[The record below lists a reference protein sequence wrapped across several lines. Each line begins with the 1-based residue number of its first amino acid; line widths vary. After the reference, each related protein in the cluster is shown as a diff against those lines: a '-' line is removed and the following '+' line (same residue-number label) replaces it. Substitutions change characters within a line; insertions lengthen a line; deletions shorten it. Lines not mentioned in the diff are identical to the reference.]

1 MKKMFET
8 MDFPSKHSLFWD
20 LATPSG
26 VTAGAATNGGSLEA
40 GKMYFYAVS
49 ATGVDG
55 GETVPSTV
63 ASSSTT
69 TSSNRTIPLSWTGIA
84 GATSYNIYR
93 CTLRCVFSDGRIQNS
108 GNWRLVDRLVTTTR
122 INDNGLGIGQGP
134 PTATGTGSVGAN
146 ATEVYAP
153 AFVTVSPLSNGK
165 SYIATDT
172 APITANRT
180 FTKPDQSGTYALD
193 LTGSTSVITGTFLS
207 ATCDSGTA
215 RVAGAIV
222 GMPVV
227 VSTTDGS
234 DVGGA
239 FNIRASVTSSGT
251 VTVYV
256 CGTGKPP
263 SRAYNVRVI
272 Q

>member
-1 MKKMFET
+1 MFET
-8 MDFPSKHSLFWD
+8 MDFPAKHSLFWD
-20 LATPSG
+20 LPTPSG
-26 VTAGAATNGGSLEA
+26 VTAGAAMRGGALKA
-40 GKMYFYAVS
+40 NTTYYYTVS
-49 ATGVDG
+49 AIGPDD
-55 GETVPSTV
+55 GETVPATL

-69 TSSNRTIPLSWTGIA
+69 SSSDLTIPISWNGLM
-84 GATSYNIYR
+84 GAVRYNVYR
-93 CTLRCVFSDGRIQNS
+93 CTSHCVFSDGRIQHN
-108 GNWRLVDRLVTTTR
+108 GNWRLVDRVVTTR
-122 INDNGLGIGQGP
+122 IDDNGLGEGQAP
-134 PTATGTGSVGAN
+134 PAATGTGSVGAN

-153 AFVTVSPLSNGK
+153 AFVTVSPLSGGK
-165 SYIATDT
+165 SYTATDR

-180 FTKPDQSGTYALD
+180 YIKPDQSGTYALD
-193 LTGSTSVITGTFLS
+193 LTGSTSTITGTVLS
-207 ATCDSGTA
+207 ATCNSGTA
-215 RVAGAIV
+215 RVAGAVV
-222 GMPVV
+222 GMPVI

-263 SRAYNVRVI
+263 SKEYNVRVI